1 MSNALDGRAE
11 RLRWMEHFRKFE
23 GLEELDRRTM
33 VNLMRSIRVLSKTEL
48 SVTFHYQ
55 VEYAEA
61 LALLQKEVA

>member
-1 MSNALDGRAE
+1 MDGRAE

-55 VEYAEA
+55 VEYAEV
-61 LALLQKEVA
+61 LTLLQKEVA